1 VPGKLDD
8 YIANP
13 RDNLYRSLHTTV
25 VHTSGQHIKL
35 RIRTE
40 AMDKV
45 SVVGVLAKW
54 LYAGTPLWSK
64 GIAERM
70 DAFFESIRAQIHVDS
85 QNLSESVR
93 AVVED
98 VFGTQI
104 QVYTPQG
111 DMRNLVT
118 GATAVDF
125 AYAIHTGLG
134 NQCQAA
140 YVNNELY
147 PLNKPLQNGDRV
159 RIEKRE
165 WTQPHRAWLDED
177 LGYIVT
183 NYARNHIRRWFRR
196 LPDDLAIHQGKE
208 LLEDE
213 SQVLQLSDYGHQKIA
228 AAFGYTNPEQL
239 YYALGKAEL
248 LPTVVATRVL
258 EDTWASGPALD
269 LDNVVYDAAG
279 EQYIVTNADGRR
291 LQLCRTCTPQP
302 GDVIVGFLRR
312 DNAVT
317 VHKESCHSIRPE
329 RSTGRLL
336 KLGWGET
343 NTRQARLMTL
353 EVKVYDRPGL
363 LFEIAQL
370 LHREKINISYIHT
383 PSRNRRGETRIIL
396 STEIVRPRHLV
407 RILHQIQALANV
419 YEVQILRGGPPP
431 VKEDYLPPSLY
442 RPE

>member
-1 VPGKLDD
+1 MRTIKVMRPDQQFNKANETLSVYAPLANRLGMWKIKNELEAISLEIVHHKAYHAIQEQLQEIQEAQEPLSEQITDQIYGSLLFSGIDIRKVSAEPHNIYSVFTDLQARGASHNSVDVPLRLEILVGDDMTCYMALGQLHQLWKPVPGKLDD

-45 SVVGVLAKW
+45 SEVGVLAKW

-196 LPDDLAIHQGKE
+196 LPDDLAIHQGK
-208 LLEDE
+208 
-213 SQVLQLSDYGHQKIA
+213 
-228 AAFGYTNPEQL
+228 
-239 YYALGKAEL
+239 
-248 LPTVVATRVL
+248 
-258 EDTWASGPALD
+258 
-269 LDNVVYDAAG
+269 
-279 EQYIVTNADGRR
+279 
-291 LQLCRTCTPQP
+291 
-302 GDVIVGFLRR
+302 
-312 DNAVT
+312 
-317 VHKESCHSIRPE
+317 
-329 RSTGRLL
+329 
-336 KLGWGET
+336 
-343 NTRQARLMTL
+343 
-353 EVKVYDRPGL
+353 
-363 LFEIAQL
+363 
-370 LHREKINISYIHT
+370 
-383 PSRNRRGETRIIL
+383 
-396 STEIVRPRHLV
+396 
-407 RILHQIQALANV
+407 
-419 YEVQILRGGPPP
+419 
-431 VKEDYLPPSLY
+431 
-442 RPE
+442 